1 MHKKGV
7 LIILLVVFFASFV
20 LAQTNQSS
28 SSTTSSTTG
37 GSSPG
42 TSSASVITKAYQCLQ
57 SQVESKAPNA
67 ISLQEAVFG
76 VLALGGNS
84 KLTSVIESKIKTNNH
99 WEETSNPLKDTAQA
113 MLAYNR
119 IGRNTNDIKNWTLSK
134 SKPATELTWYLE
146 IDIENHESSECKI
159 SYSNEQQRTVN
170 VNEDMTLSGSPGSC
184 LSISQGGF
192 WLRVSN
198 TCIDYNYTISC
209 DKDFTTSTL
218 YQRTG
223 SSTIYVS
230 PVAHSTAA
238 LGTTTEKINSKCL
251 TSSSN
256 SCDYE
261 GTLWAA
267 IALDKLGVSVN
278 EYLPYLLAL
287 SESNKRFLPSSFLHI
302 LTDGQDQYGELVQQQ
317 QQSKFWQAPNT
328 PYNRYYDSALALL
341 SLQGT
346 NSIEETNAK
355 AYFETI
361 TTPNG
366 CWNNDN
372 IRDTAFLLYAGWS
385 RAVSQGSGSGSSGS
399 ADPCEPTNYCTS
411 KVNCAQ
417 LGGEELGQF
426 LCPGTK
432 TCCSEKP
439 ETQSCAA
446 LSGVL
451 CSTGEVCSS
460 STQKSSDGTCCLGT
474 CGPAPQQDACK
485 AAGGTGCFPSCLDSE
500 EQVPSVTCS
509 TSGNVCCKQKSSS
522 TESSSNMGLWITI
535 LVILIII
542 IALAIIYR
550 NKIQMMLFK
559 SRNKSSSAPSG
570 PRGMPPGTRPPF
582 PPFRGPMPYPR
593 AQPRIV
599 SPTSPPVRRPATGK
613 DKEMEETMAK
623 LKEMSK

>member
-7 LIILLVVFFASFV
+7 LIVLSLVFLASFA
-20 LAQTNQSS
+20 LAQTN
-28 SSTTSSTTG
+28 STTSQSTTSG
-37 GSSPG
+37 N
-42 TSSASVITKAYQCLQ
+42 TNVISKAYQCLQ
-57 SQVESKAPNA
+57 SQVESKAPNS
-67 ISLQEAVFG
+67 ISLQEAAFG

-119 IGRNTNDIKNWTLSK
+119 IGRNTNEIKNWTLSK
-134 SKPATELTWYLE
+134 SKPATDLTWYLE
-146 IDIENHESSECKI
+146 IDIENHESSQCTL
-159 SYSNEQQRTVN
+159 SYSNEQQRTVT
-170 VNEDMTLSGSPGSC
+170 VNEDMTLSGNPGSC
-184 LSISQGGF
+184 LSIQAGGF

-223 SSTIYVS
+223 SSTVYVS
-230 PVAHSTAA
+230 PIAHSTAA

-251 TSSSN
+251 SSSSN

-261 GTLWAA
+261 GTLWGA
-267 IALDKLGVSVN
+267 IALDKLGVSIS

-287 SESNKRFLPSSFLHI
+287 SESNKKFLPSSFLHL

-346 NSIEETNAK
+346 NSIEETNSK

-385 RAVSQGSGSGSSGS
+385 RAVSGSSGGSGGSGS
-399 ADPCEPTNYCTS
+399 ADPCEPSGYYCTS
-411 KVNCAQ
+411 EFNCAQ
-417 LGGEELGQF
+417 LEGQILNEY

-432 TCCSEKP
+432 ACCSQKP
-439 ETQSCAA
+439 ETQSCSA
-446 LSGVL
+446 LNGIVCLS
-451 CSTGEVCSS
+451 GEVCSG

-474 CGPAPQQDACK
+474 CGPASQTNECTSS
-485 AAGGTGCFPSCLDSE
+485 GGVCDNSCLDTE
-500 EQVPSVTCS
+500 EQVALTCP
-509 TSGNVCCKQKSSS
+509 TSGNVCCKQKTTSSS
-522 TESSSNMGLWITI
+522 SGSNLGIWITL
-535 LVILIII
+535 LVILI
-542 IALAIIYR
+542 ALLVAGILMR
-550 NKIQMMLFK
+550 NKLKMMLFK
-559 SRNKSSSAPSG
+559 SRNKSPSSPSG

-582 PPFRGPMPYPR
+582 APFRGPMPYPR
-593 AQPRIV
+593 AQPKVI
-599 SPTSPPVRRPATGK
+599 SPNSPPIRRPAAGK
-613 DKEMEETMAK
+613 DKEMEDTMAK

>member
-7 LIILLVVFFASFV
+7 LILLLFVFIASFT
-20 LAQTNQSS
+20 LAQSTTSN
-28 SSTTSSTTG
+28 STTSSSQSSNSGTTN
-37 GSSPG
+37 
-42 TSSASVITKAYQCLQ
+42 VISKAYQCLQ
-57 SQVESKAPNA
+57 SQVETKSPNT

-76 VLALGGNS
+76 VLALGSNS

-119 IGRNTNDIKNWTLSK
+119 IGKNTNDIKNWTLSK
-134 SKPATELTWYLE
+134 SKPATDLTWYLE
-146 IDIENHESSECKI
+146 IDVENHESSECKI
-159 SYSNEQQRTVN
+159 SYSNEQQRTVT
-170 VNEDMTLSGSPGSC
+170 VNEDMTLSGNPGSC

-209 DKDFTTSTL
+209 NKDFTTSTL

-238 LGTTTEKINSKCL
+238 LGTTNERINSKCL
-251 TSSSN
+251 SSSSN

-261 GTLWAA
+261 GTLWGA
-267 IALDKLGVSVN
+267 IALDKLGVSIS

-287 SESNKRFLPSSFLHI
+287 SESNKRFLPSGFLHL
-302 LTDGQDQYGELVQQQ
+302 LTDGQDQYSELVQQQ

-328 PYNRYYDSALALL
+328 PYNRYYDSALAIL

-346 NSIEETNAK
+346 NSIEETNSK

-399 ADPCEPTNYCTS
+399 ADPCEPSGYYCTS
-411 KVNCAQ
+411 EFNCAQ
-417 LGGEELGQF
+417 LDGEILNEY

-432 TCCSEKP
+432 ACCSQKP
-439 ETQSCAA
+439 ETQSCSA
-446 LSGVL
+446 LSGII
-451 CSTGEVCSS
+451 CSAGQVCSG

-474 CGPAPQQDACK
+474 CGPATQVDACK
-485 AAGGTGCFPSCLDSE
+485 AAGGLGCYNSCLDGE
-500 EQVPSVTCS
+500 EQIPSVTCS
-509 TSGNVCCKQKSSS
+509 VSGEVCCKQKTNSSDS
-522 TESSSNMGLWITI
+522 GSSLGIWITV
-535 LVILIII
+535 LVILI
-542 IALAIIYR
+542 ALLVTGILMR
-550 NKIQMMLFK
+550 NKLKMMLFK
-559 SRNKSSSAPSG
+559 SRNKSPSSPSG

-593 AQPRIV
+593 AQPRMI
-599 SPTSPPVRRPATGK
+599 STQQPVRRPVSGK